1 MRRRRNDGL
10 VQNGFPNASPG
21 GACRLPDSRQNVR
34 DEEAILPLYPDLE
47 PPSPIGII
55 DGSVFGVRKWMK
67 PYIWQARL

>member
-1 MRRRRNDGL
+1 MTVSFRTASPMRRPAAPVAYPTAGKTYETK
-10 VQNGFPNASPG
+10 
-21 GACRLPDSRQNVR
+21 RQYCHF
-34 DEEAILPLYPDLE
+34 IPILE